1 MDKEVLQISAFFAG
15 AALLPM
21 LLATL
26 AFSYFIVPQ
35 AAPTKRAG
43 WITGLAYLISVV
55 GVTIAIDTTEGAPK
69 LSIPPDILFPVA
81 ALPAALFVFVYW
93 RWTFRRAWI
102 DDDNIP
108 EGVEIND
115 DDWRMGLL
123 RLAIVVLVALGA
135 GVARLLIRS
144 EARGLF

>member
-1 MDKEVLQISAFFAG
+1 MDKDVLQIGAFFAG
-15 AALLPM
+15 AALLLM

-35 AAPTKRAG
+35 AAPTKRAS
-43 WITGLAYLISVV
+43 WITGLAYFLSVV
-55 GVTIAIDTTEGAPK
+55 GVTIAIDTTEGSPK
-69 LSIPPDILFPVA
+69 LSIPADILFPVA
-81 ALPAALFVFVYW
+81 ALPAALFVFLYW

-115 DDWRMGLL
+115 DDWRTGLL
-123 RLAIVVLVALGA
+123 RLAIVVLVALGV
-135 GVARLLIRS
+135 GLVRFLIRG